1 MDCTIE
7 EFRTLV
13 DKIHSGFKTRFSATF
28 IVKSIIEYIK
38 ENVDETVGEHMI
50 KHVTDRKG
58 HDRRY
63 GIDPQKIK
71 DELGWYPETCF
82 EVGIK
87 KTIKWYLDNKE
98 WFDNVTSGAYQKYY
112 DTMYS
117 AKEEI

>member
-1 MDCTIE
+1 
-7 EFRTLV
+7 
-13 DKIHSGFKTRFSATF
+13 
-28 IVKSIIEYIK
+28 
-38 ENVDETVGEHMI
+38 MI

-87 KTIKWYLDNKE
+87 KTLKWYLENTE
-98 WFDNVTSGAYQKYY
+98 WVQNVVNGDYQKYY
-112 DTMYS
+112 DKMYS
-117 AKEEI
+117 AKKEI